1 MRSSD
6 KRKLWYDRY
15 KILKI
20 SSRPRS
26 VVLVL
31 EYERSL
37 PIGFRE
43 SSTIKKDGYMVK
55 DVSYLSPHGGE
66 VPSYLVVPNIEGRPF
81 PAVIFMHPGQGN
93 RTTFLSE
100 AEALA
105 SRGVISL
112 LIDAP
117 SMRKALPLDLSQE
130 QKLDLIIK
138 EVVDIQKY
146 IQLVVDLRRG
156 IDLLSSLES
165 VDLDRL
171 VYVGHSLGATWGGVL
186 AGVEKRI
193 KGYVLMAGFSRVSE
207 WHKSSE
213 HPIASLIR
221 DKLSRERFNKF
232 ISALEPLDAV
242 HYIRKA
248 APASLLF
255 QFVHNDEFVSKDQAD
270 TFYAVASSPK
280 EIICYKTD
288 HHFTK
293 CDAAYQDSTQWI
305 IEQLG
310 LDNK

>member
-1 MRSSD
+1 MRTSGN
-6 KRKLWYDRY
+6 RKLWYDQY
-15 KILKI
+15 KII
-20 SSRPRS
+20 EIFEFTRG
-26 VVLVL
+26 VVIVF

-37 PIGFRE
+37 PIGFKE
-43 SSTIKKDGYMVK
+43 SSTIKMDGYMVK

-100 AEALA
+100 AEDLA
-105 SRGVISL
+105 RRGVISL

-156 IDLLSSLES
+156 IELLSSLES

-186 AGVEKRI
+186 AGVEERI

-207 WHKSSE
+207 WHKSSK
-213 HPIASLIR
+213 HPMAALIR
-221 DKLSRERFNKF
+221 DKLSMERFNKF

-255 QFVHNDEFVSKDQAD
+255 QFVYNDEFVSKDQAN
-270 TFYAVASSPK
+270 TFYSVASSPK
-280 EIICYKTD
+280 EMIWYETD
-288 HHFTK
+288 HLFTE
-293 CDAAYQDSTQWI
+293 CDAAYQDRTQWI
-305 IEQLG
+305 IKQLG